1 MKRPLRHV
9 FDYFILSLFMSFA
22 IILILIFN
30 GNRTSQKI
38 ILVST
43 SLLYV
48 FWGIIHH
55 RQDGS
60 LHRKVILEYVLYAI
74 LGSVLV
80 LGLL

>member
-30 GNRTSQKI
+30 GNRIFQMITI
-38 ILVST
+38 VSV

-48 FWGIIHH
+48 LWGALHH
-55 RQDGS
+55 RQEGS